1 LRVRASFRTK
11 LFLAFLGVSLLLSAV
26 LLHFAW
32 RRAREA
38 QLAALQ
44 TLLRTTVAAAAPEI
58 DGDAH
63 AALGPRLSPDI
74 LSDPGYLA
82 LRRLAERLVAS
93 NPKLFHE
100 VYTVDTVN
108 GRARHGAAL
117 PLQIRREIGRPTV
130 RDHPRHGARPR
141 GAERRRRRDD
151 RRVRASPRA
160 TRPSRTAAAARW
172 VPGIDV
178 DGSTVDAM
186 RGGCSRPGAGAG
198 GGCCSRRRS
207 GCGSRRASTAGP
219 DALAGHGSR
228 RRGQYGTRV
237 TWASGDEFE
246 SLATNFNAMAAGL
259 EERQR
264 LKSALHVA
272 MEIQQSLL
280 PARPPNVEGLDLSG
294 FSDYCD
300 ETGGDYFDYPP
311 SWPVGPGRTAL
322 TVGDVTGHG
331 IAAALMMSSARA
343 ALRTQAGREE
353 SPGALL
359 ALVNGHLA
367 RDATAGKFMTLFY
380 GVLDPTAGTLRY
392 ANAGQGGCFVVR
404 AATGAVEELEA
415 GGPPLGVV
423 AGIPFPDAT
432 VTGLRAGDVVVL
444 GTDGIWETAD
454 ASGTMFGM
462 ERFHRLAREHA
473 GKDAAAIAQVI
484 RDATEVI
491 AARGPRPTT
500 SRWWWPSSTRRSAR
514 RPIPRDAGAQPSVGG
529 GRCARLPALWPAAQA
544 PRILDRVPS
553 PAIRGVFVIVMG
565 SIVVLSARTGVTE
578 RVPPARPPGSPGA
591 QTRCTQ

>member
-1 LRVRASFRTK
+1 MRVRASFRTK
-11 LFLAFLGVSLLLSAV
+11 LFLAFLGVSLLVAAV

-32 RRAREA
+32 RTARAA
-38 QLAALQ
+38 QLESLK

-93 NPKLFHE
+93 NPRMFHE
-100 VYTVDTVN
+100 VYTVDTASGKAPGFGV
-108 GRARHGAAL
+108 L
-117 PLQIRREIGRPTV
+117 SLSQKDEEIGRPYEYGRFSGMV
-130 RDHPRHGARPR
+130 RGLIEPSVDEDVTTDEYGPSLSGYAPI
-141 GAERRRRRDD
+141 RD
-151 RRVRASPRA
+151 RSGRA
-160 TRPSRTAAAARW
+160 
-172 VPGIDV
+172 VGFLGIDV

-186 RGGCSRPGAGAG
+186 RGRLLGLLAVGAG
-198 GGCCSRRRS
+198 GCV
-207 GCGSRRASTAGP
+207 
-219 DALAGHGSR
+219 ALAAALGMWFSTRIHRPVRLLSAAMDRVAAGE
-228 RRGQYGTRV
+228 YGTRV

-259 EERQR
+259 GERQR
-264 LKSALHVA
+264 LKSALQVA

-280 PARPPNVEGLDLSG
+280 PARPPTVDGLDVSG

-343 ALRTQAGREE
+343 ALRTQAAREE

-359 ALVNGHLA
+359 ELVNRHLA

-380 GVLDPTAGTLRY
+380 GVLDPVAGTLRY

-404 AATGAVEELEA
+404 AADGRVEELEA

-423 AGIPFPDAT
+423 AGIPFPEAT
-432 VTGLRAGDVVVL
+432 VTALAAGDVIVL

-454 ASGTMFGM
+454 GTGTMFGM
-462 ERFHRLAREHA
+462 ERFHRLARAHA
-473 GKDAAAIAQVI
+473 GQEAAAISQAI
-484 RDATEVI
+484 RAATEVH
-491 AARGPRPTT
+491 RGTGPQTDDVTLVVAKVDP
-500 SRWWWPSSTRRSAR
+500 TRRA
-514 RPIPRDAGAQPSVGG
+514 AEAE
-529 GRCARLPALWPAAQA
+529 PA
-544 PRILDRVPS
+544 
-553 PAIRGVFVIVMG
+553 
-565 SIVVLSARTGVTE
+565 
-578 RVPPARPPGSPGA
+578 
-591 QTRCTQ
+591 

>member
-1 LRVRASFRTK
+1 MRVRASFRTK

-38 QLAALQ
+38 QLASLQ

-100 VYTVDTVN
+100 VYTVDTLN
-108 GRARHGAAL
+108 GKGPGMGLLSLSQQDA
-117 PLQIRREIGRPTV
+117 EIGRPYEYGRFPGMVRGLLEPSVDDDVTTDEYGPSLSGYAPIRDRGGRTV
-130 RDHPRHGARPR
+130 GFL
-141 GAERRRRRDD
+141 
-151 RRVRASPRA
+151 
-160 TRPSRTAAAARW
+160 
-172 VPGIDV
+172 GIDV

-186 RGGCSRPGAGAG
+186 RGRLLALLALGAG
-198 GGCCSRRRS
+198 GGVLLAAALGLGFAARIHRPVRMLSSAMDRV
-207 GCGSRRASTAGP
+207 AAGE
-219 DALAGHGSR
+219 
-228 RRGQYGTRV
+228 YGTRV
-237 TWASGDEFE
+237 TWTSGDEFE

-264 LKSALHVA
+264 LKSALQVA

-280 PARPPNVEGLDLSG
+280 PAHPPAADGLDVAG

-300 ETGGDYFDYPP
+300 ETGGDYFDYPQA
-311 SWPVGPGRTAL
+311 WPVGPGRTAL

-343 ALRTQAGREE
+343 ALRTQASREA
-353 SPGALL
+353 SPAALL
-359 ALVNGHLA
+359 ALVNAHLA

-380 GVLDPTAGTLRY
+380 GILDPAAGTLVY

-404 AATGAVEELEA
+404 AEGGRVEELEA

-423 AGIPFPDAT
+423 AGLAFPEAT

-444 GTDGIWETAD
+444 GTDGIWETVD
-454 ASGTMFGM
+454 ASGAMFSM

-473 GKDAAAIAQVI
+473 GKDAAALAQAL
-484 RDATEVI
+484 RTATEVH
-491 AARGPRPTT
+491 RGTGPQTDDVTLVVAKLDPTK
-500 SRWWWPSSTRRSAR
+500 RA
-514 RPIPRDAGAQPSVGG
+514 
-529 GRCARLPALWPAAQA
+529 
-544 PRILDRVPS
+544 PS
-553 PAIRGVFVIVMG
+553 PA
-565 SIVVLSARTGVTE
+565 
-578 RVPPARPPGSPGA
+578 
-591 QTRCTQ
+591 